1 MDNIY
6 MRNKNINN
14 NINNKLIIKNNN
26 KMKNKLKINKTTSI
40 LKLNNNIYIPFQL
53 HTLPNYFNKI
63 NPKYIIKYKSLI
75 YINKTQIKNKNII
88 DLLNHSKLNKFSLK

>member
-1 MDNIY
+1 MT
-6 MRNKNINN
+6 
-14 NINNKLIIKNNN
+14 NNKLKLNNN
-26 KMKNKLKINKTTSI
+26 NI